1 MFSRRLAEASA
12 KYLQQRHVTVS
23 RMTMKDSFAVAQT
36 SMRLATSVL
45 SRQFRRNEAWC
56 IGNSD
61 MWNTW
66 TAVTAKYRSEE

>member
-12 KYLQQRHVTVS
+12 KYLQQCHVTVS

-45 SRQFRRNEAWC
+45 GRPF